1 MPELKF
7 FLSGII
13 ILNLLLK
20 IDNIMDNGLKIENNY
35 YELFYLQMCLHMKVL
50 IKKQLFNY
58 GNMKYSND
66 ALEVSLTGLKQETIE
81 KIAREIEEIISSSN
95 HENNFG

>member
-20 IDNIMDNGLKIENNY
+20 IDNIMDNGLKIKNNY
-35 YELFYLQMCLHMKVL
+35 YELFYLQMGLHMKVL
-50 IKKQLFNY
+50 TKNNYLF
-58 GNMKYSND
+58 
-66 ALEVSLTGLKQETIE
+66 
-81 KIAREIEEIISSSN
+81 
-95 HENNFG
+95 

>member
-20 IDNIMDNGLKIENNY
+20 IDNIMDNGLKIEYNY
-35 YELFYLQMCLHMKVL
+35 YVLFYLQMCLHMKVL
-50 IKKQLFNY
+50 IKKQLF
-58 GNMKYSND
+58 K
-66 ALEVSLTGLKQETIE
+66 E
-81 KIAREIEEIISSSN
+81 KERLMYAN
-95 HENNFG
+95 GDGFVF